1 MPMQPSMTTLENLP
15 DDFHFVY
22 AALVIHE
29 NMTAEELVSVTAMGD
44 GVIRAALKTA
54 QDTGFVQRTAGGR
67 YRLEPIW
74 YPGVR
79 NLLGRKNM
87 LHE

>member
-1 MPMQPSMTTLENLP
+1 
-15 DDFHFVY
+15 
-22 AALVIHE
+22 
-29 NMTAEELVSVTAMGD
+29 MGD

-74 YPGVR
+74 YPSVR
-79 NLLGRKNM
+79 SLLGRKNM